1 MPNALVPALV
11 QLAVVQLRAGE
22 LPGAE
27 ADARAAVGLPGI
39 LPGNALNAQAW
50 LATVLLAR
58 GDVDGAAEAVA
69 ATAPVLADPPA
80 VQLHV
85 ALAAHAGVQQARGEV
100 HDAARTYRDLL
111 ARQRRALV
119 LTPWPWRLDAVRA
132 MRAAGDE
139 DEADAEI
146 EALVADATRWGAA
159 SALALALRAR
169 ATAAEPEVA
178 VTLLASA
185 RAMLATTPARL
196 DEAAAIVEL
205 GAAHRRTGRRADARP
220 VLQEGLERA
229 RACGAPGLV
238 ARAHEELVLAG
249 AKPRRLQFS
258 GVESLTAAER
268 RVAELAGKGL
278 TNRAIAQHLYVTPK
292 TVENQL
298 GRAYTKLGITSR
310 EALAETLL
318 Q

>member
-169 ATAAEPEVA
+169 ATAAEPEA
-178 VTLLASA
+178 AATLLARA

-205 GAAHRRTGRRADARP
+205 GAALRRSGHRVDARASASGRASSS
-220 VLQEGLERA
+220 LARAGHTALAERA
-229 RACGAPGLV
+229 
-238 ARAHEELVLAG
+238 HTELVTAG
-249 AKPRRLQFS
+249 ARPRRLQFS
-258 GVESLTAAER
+258 GVESLTASER
-268 RVAELAGKGL
+268 RVCRAGR
-278 TNRAIAQHLYVTPK
+278 RAAAPTARSP
-292 TVENQL
+292 
-298 GRAYTKLGITSR
+298 RRCS
-310 EALAETLL
+310 
-318 Q
+318 